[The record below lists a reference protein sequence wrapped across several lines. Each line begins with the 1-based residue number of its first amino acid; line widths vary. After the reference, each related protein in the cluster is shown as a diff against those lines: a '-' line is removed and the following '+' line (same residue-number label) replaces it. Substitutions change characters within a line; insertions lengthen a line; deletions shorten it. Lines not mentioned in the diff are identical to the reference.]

1 MSEAGI
7 RWRKRAL
14 PSAAAGALDDTA
26 RLLLRRRTLAD
37 SEGAPPKADEGSPSK
52 LKPLRLPPSLSRAVS
67 SKAARK
73 DLFGGATKA
82 LREPLGRRL
91 RRVRCLRGWF
101 VVWDSAPF
109 WKVKTPS
116 VQPCLPRSNPCLTH
130 LPSSPQIF
138 PWVLSVLIMGVA
150 NFFCLWVALKVFDS
164 TTVVNWAQSVS
175 FSMLAAWGIQ
185 EPVVILIRNNLVCTR
200 TVVRSSRYQTFE
212 KVIVG
217 PIVKVINEL
226 TS

>member
-1 MSEAGI
+1 MQ
-7 RWRKRAL
+7 L
-14 PSAAAGALDDTA
+14 AA
-26 RLLLRRRTLAD
+26 
-37 SEGAPPKADEGSPSK
+37 P
-52 LKPLRLPPSLSRAVS
+52 
-67 SKAARK
+67 
-73 DLFGGATKA
+73 
-82 LREPLGRRL
+82 
-91 RRVRCLRGWF
+91 
-101 VVWDSAPF
+101 
-109 WKVKTPS
+109 
-116 VQPCLPRSNPCLTH
+116 
-130 LPSSPQIF
+130 
-138 PWVLSVLIMGVA
+138 
-150 NFFCLWVALKVFDS
+150 WVALKVFDS

>member
-1 MSEAGI
+1 M
-7 RWRKRAL
+7 KLAL
-14 PSAAAGALDDTA
+14 LSALASGA
-26 RLLLRRRTLAD
+26 
-37 SEGAPPKADEGSPSK
+37 
-52 LKPLRLPPSLSRAVS
+52 AVS
-67 SKAARK
+67 FKMGSLA
-73 DLFGGATKA
+73 
-82 LREPLGRRL
+82 
-91 RRVRCLRGWF
+91 
-101 VVWDSAPF
+101 
-109 WKVKTPS
+109 
-116 VQPCLPRSNPCLTH
+116 
-130 LPSSPQIF
+130 
-138 PWVLSVLIMGVA
+138 IMGVA